1 MSCNLIK
8 KYVDFKKNNF
18 TEYTKMIMGNY
29 YDEAIFNKYL
39 DKYVGVRYYN
49 DELEIRATLEYNLNY
64 YLNKIYEK
72 DTSVVSEF
80 IRKLFVLYYYID
92 DVVVFDVERDLSD
105 FVSVVTM
112 IREDKVGI
120 KDENFSSQFSQLIL
134 DNNKRLSEY
143 INSFDS
149 HEFYLKLSQISSRD
163 LYNVELRYEIEIP
176 KLYSKYAINKIW
188 GLEQISEDKLKIEY
202 YLVNQLILK
211 DIINGVFKNNYLVEF
226 RESLFKKV
234 DKLEQLLEIFNNPI
248 AKELIT
254 IKINYEDFISNREL
268 VLNYIKDG
276 YGFAVI
282 LDEKYKGSNDV
293 NILDIFKYIIV
304 NRAEDVVSM
313 LKYKSNLIILE

>member
-8 KYVDFKKNNF
+8 KYVDFKKNIF

-234 DKLEQLLEIFNNPI
+234 ERLEQLLEIFNNPI

>member
-8 KYVDFKKNNF
+8 KYVDFKRNIF

-234 DKLEQLLEIFNNPI
+234 ERLEQLLEIFNNPI

>member
-8 KYVDFKKNNF
+8 KYVDFKRNIF

-120 KDENFSSQFSQLIL
+120 KDENFSSQFSQLIR

-163 LYNVELRYEIEIP
+163 LYDVELRYEIEIP

-282 LDEKYKGSNDV
+282 LDEKYKGSSDV
-293 NILDIFKYIIV
+293 NILDIFRYIIV
-304 NRAEDVVSM
+304 NHAEDVVSM
-313 LKYKSNLIILE
+313 LKYKSNLIVLE